1 MFENIYVLD
10 FQKIFP
16 KAKDVLNQ
24 AELVRDDIIMYN
36 RKIIELNT
44 ELQTVPERCPFE
56 VSVMCDMISG
66 NRLQPENYTYLV
78 RE

>member
-1 MFENIYVLD
+1 MFEDICVLD

-16 KAKDVLNQ
+16 KAKDVITR

-44 ELQTVPERCPFE
+44 QLQTIPERCPIE